1 MFGKDSIGFYLRYA
15 DELVL
20 IEKSFFVIII
30 SVISVAKII
39 LLLSYS
45 FGAESVI

>member
-1 MFGKDSIGFYLRYA
+1 MLGKNSIVFYLRHA
-15 DELVL
+15 DALVL

-30 SVISVAKII
+30 SVISIAKII

-45 FGAESVI
+45 FGAGSVI